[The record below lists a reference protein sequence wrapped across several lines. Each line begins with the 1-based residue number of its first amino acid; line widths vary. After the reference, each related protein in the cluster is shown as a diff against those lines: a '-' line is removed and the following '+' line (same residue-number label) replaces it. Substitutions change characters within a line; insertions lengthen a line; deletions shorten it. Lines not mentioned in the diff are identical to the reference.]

1 MNPVSYLSEKIGKV
15 VLDSEK
21 AYNKGA
27 KLLKGTP
34 DWETN
39 LERYVA
45 ESWDTVLNYCSAPA
59 RVTKGG
65 SLKSYVK
72 LTNVSIQIGTGICR
86 QVDLD
91 ETDPGITLGIGDL
104 MLEAFLQDGLIDI
117 FREYEG
123 RKAPYVVS
131 VVNQPLNIKPVLK
144 GTTFGKPSPIEGL
157 ISKITK
163 EPYIKG
169 WNNRNLFK
177 QYLDK
182 PFIKA
187 MEILRGTAWQIN
199 TKVLEAIK
207 NYRQEFVTDTIDV
220 VDKHGEVFKYNIH
233 WEDDQLP
240 TKNSFGT

>member
-27 KLLKGTP
+27 KILKAYP
-34 DWETN
+34 SWESD
-39 LERYVA
+39 LERFVA
-45 ESWDTVLNYCSAPA
+45 EAWDLVLNYCSAPA

-72 LTNVSIQIGTGICR
+72 LTNVSIQIGVGICR
-86 QVDLD
+86 QIDQD
-91 ETDPGITLGIGDL
+91 ETDPGIALGIGDL

-117 FREYEG
+117 FREYDG

-144 GTTFGKPSPIEGL
+144 GTVFGKPKPIDGL
-157 ISKITK
+157 ISLITK

-169 WNNRNLFK
+169 WNNRRLFK
-177 QYLDK
+177 EYLYK
-182 PFIKA
+182 PFIQA
-187 MEILRGTAWQIN
+187 MEGLRQQAWEIN
-199 TKVLEAIK
+199 TNVLNTIKKYRNDFITETIENGFKKVTTHKIK
-207 NYRQEFVTDTIDV
+207 KPRL
-220 VDKHGEVFKYNIH
+220 G
-233 WEDDQLP
+233 
-240 TKNSFGT
+240 